1 MVFGLNDPNN
11 PLETFTDWQD
21 EVFQTAII
29 HDTNVGFNG
38 GTEKLAYSFGASY
51 LDQDGIVGL
60 EKSNYTR
67 ITARVNLQYDVLDN
81 LKFTGTAIYTTSTK
95 NNLIESN
102 IGSVLYSALNIDPFT
117 TVRNTDPNSNGYGN
131 TLVTSREVVNP
142 VAMIENTFNTTQIDK
157 ISSTFGIAYTVLKG
171 LTLESKFQQ
180 TTLQ

>member
-38 GTEKLAYSFGASY
+38 GTKLAYSFGASY

-102 IGSVLYSALNIDPFT
+102 IGSVLYSA
-117 TVRNTDPNSNGYGN
+117 
-131 TLVTSREVVNP
+131 
-142 VAMIENTFNTTQIDK
+142 
-157 ISSTFGIAYTVLKG
+157 
-171 LTLESKFQQ
+171 
-180 TTLQ
+180 